1 MDDPKTWACMAAN
14 GTDSLMFTDD
24 VTADGMNS
32 EAYRAILSVDV
43 QPNASELTGW
53 CFMLQV
59 DNDTKH
65 PAKAGIFF

>member
-32 EAYRAILSVDV
+32 EAYRAIVSAHIH
-43 QPNASELTGW
+43 PNAANLVGGGW
-53 CFMLQV
+53 CFKVHLIMIQ
-59 DNDTKH
+59 NC
-65 PAKAGIFF
+65 